1 MPRKSRRRAEGRGGW
16 RGKVLRRI
24 AWKDGVTRKDLWSR
38 HHGTVTPVGTGQSW
52 WCGAVPP
59 ACSAL
64 VPCPQCSA
72 CEVGT
77 DLFIFGEESEALSGA
92 GT

>member
-38 HHGTVTPVGTGQSW
+38 HHDTVTPVGTGQSW
-52 WCGAVPP
+52 
-59 ACSAL
+59 
-64 VPCPQCSA
+64 
-72 CEVGT
+72 
-77 DLFIFGEESEALSGA
+77 
-92 GT
+92 

>member
-1 MPRKSRRRAEGRGGW
+1 MGADGTFVAAEATGWLCLPRKSRRRAEGRGGW

-52 WCGAVPP
+52 
-59 ACSAL
+59 
-64 VPCPQCSA
+64 
-72 CEVGT
+72 
-77 DLFIFGEESEALSGA
+77 
-92 GT
+92 